1 MTLLGNF
8 KIVFKVGLIVASL
21 ALQMAGQIW
30 FASIRME
37 KIDESYAD
45 VVRRLDKFA
54 LVNAR
59 AAGSAEEYI
68 AHAFQLA
75 AEGNAQGAAKY
86 VTKIA
91 DDRRTYET
99 QMAEVLKNLPEHA
112 AAIEPVVG
120 KVKKSFQA
128 CDPAIGFAA
137 KAASPEDS
145 IKASMRLKEECV
157 PPLQDALA
165 TQHQLIADLSVTA
178 AKAADALTA
187 QTESTIFTTYVTA
200 AIGLLLNLA
209 FAMWIGI
216 AGLSHPID
224 RLKKAMQAL
233 AQNDLSVEVPGKES
247 RDEIG
252 DMARTVEV
260 FKNNNNALEVERLK
274 QQQLAIEERAAAER
288 KADMERLANNFEAS
302 VGEVIQTV
310 TTAAAELE
318 SAARS
323 LTSTAEREEHLASTL
338 AAASEQATA
347 NVQSVASATEQM
359 TSSVNEISRRVQES
373 ANIAHQAVDQAKQTN
388 DRIGALATA
397 AGRIGDII
405 DLINN
410 IAGQTNLL
418 ALNATIEAA
427 RAGDAGRGFAVV
439 ASEVKALAEQT
450 GKATDEISQQIAGM
464 QSATQESVTA
474 IREIG
479 STIERMSEISS
490 SIASA
495 VEEQGAATQEIA
507 RNVQEAAKGTSQVSN
522 SITDVQQGAN
532 ETGTASARVL
542 SAAQS
547 LSRDSSR
554 LRSEVGNFLDTVR
567 AA

>member
-1 MTLLGNF
+1 
-8 KIVFKVGLIVASL
+8 
-21 ALQMAGQIW
+21 
-30 FASIRME
+30 
-37 KIDESYAD
+37 
-45 VVRRLDKFA
+45 
-54 LVNAR
+54 
-59 AAGSAEEYI
+59 
-68 AHAFQLA
+68 
-75 AEGNAQGAAKY
+75 
-86 VTKIA
+86 
-91 DDRRTYET
+91 
-99 QMAEVLKNLPEHA
+99 
-112 AAIEPVVG
+112 
-120 KVKKSFQA
+120 
-128 CDPAIGFAA
+128 
-137 KAASPEDS
+137 
-145 IKASMRLKEECV
+145 MRLKEECV

-233 AQNDLSVEVPGKES
+233 AQNDLSVDVPGKES

-260 FKNNNNALEVERLK
+260 FKTNAIEVERLK
-274 QQQLAIEERAAAER
+274 QQQQLAIEERAAAER

-323 LTSTAEREEHLASTL
+323 LTSTAEREEHLASTV

-495 VEEQGAATQEIA
+495 VEQQGAATQEIA
-507 RNVQEAAKGTSQVSN
+507 RNVQEAAKGTSQVSS

-532 ETGTASARVL
+532 ETGTTSARVL

>member
-86 VTKIA
+86 VTKVA
-91 DDRRTYET
+91 EDRRSYET

-120 KVKKSFQA
+120 KVKKSFVA

-137 KAASPEDS
+137 KAASPDDS

-233 AQNDLSVEVPGKES
+233 AQNDLSVDVPGKES

-260 FKNNNNALEVERLK
+260 FKTNAIEVERLK

-323 LTSTAEREEHLASTL
+323 LTSTAEREEHLASTV

-495 VEEQGAATQEIA
+495 VEQQGAATQEIA
-507 RNVQEAAKGTSQVSN
+507 RNVQEAAKGTSQVSS

>member
-120 KVKKSFQA
+120 KVKKAFQA

-145 IKASMRLKEECV
+145 IKASYRLKEECV

-233 AQNDLSVEVPGKES
+233 AQNDLSVDVPGKES

-260 FKNNNNALEVERLK
+260 FKNNALEVERLK

-323 LTSTAEREEHLASTL
+323 LTSTAEREEHLASTV